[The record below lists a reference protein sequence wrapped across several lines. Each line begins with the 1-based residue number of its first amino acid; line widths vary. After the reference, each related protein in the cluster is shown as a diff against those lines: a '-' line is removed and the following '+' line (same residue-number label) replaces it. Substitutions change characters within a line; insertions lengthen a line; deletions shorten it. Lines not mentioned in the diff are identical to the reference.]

1 MKRSLWIA
9 VSLLIPVASTLAA
22 TSVTVAKSGGNYT
35 TIQAAL
41 NSGASTITIT
51 DSGTYQEDLTIGTLG
66 SPGSPVTL
74 TSTKAGTNRPVITP
88 LAGQLFPDTHRGDQQ
103 AGIGFFANNSVVANV
118 IIEANPDLL
127 ANGVGGMVLMATN
140 SVIEN
145 CLFRIAT
152 NTVGTLNSQ
161 NSLLFF
167 AQQDSGSGGSQVAMP
182 GGPDCNGC
190 LVRNCEFIS
199 MAPDANPVEPT
210 GTGYDINS
218 VPDGSQG
225 YLGEKAGTPPGL
237 GTGQGSGYVRTDH
250 YSDGRD
256 TTITIEGCWFHYDR
270 DYGIFPSNRQ
280 SGAGSHNFIIKNC
293 RFDATSKFCIR
304 ARGAN
309 IVVENSVF
317 TRWCQGNNGD
327 DENAAVAI
335 NNQDGHIGHGSVKN
349 CVFMNGGS
357 AYAKRA
363 YYGGVN
369 NHDSTDPLGMAVNN
383 CTFVD
388 CLTGVADAHGGSGG
402 VNLFVTNSI
411 FHHIGDNVPPSAD
424 VLGVTLTN
432 GSPELVGGLYPA
444 WTNGLVNFAI
454 DGGGAFIWSA
464 VFNRFQEKPSSVITI
479 DHCMVGSIDT
489 EDSRS
494 WDQVA
499 TNGLT
504 PPEPG
509 VFTNVLGC
517 RLYAGYDTNFV
528 GQGTVTR
535 AIPVFLNQ
543 NPDALNPFQL
553 APSSPGQGLG
563 ANLAPVLEP
572 KLAVAQAGSQVTIS
586 WSQPI
591 WVSGYILK
599 STSSLSSPVWTAV
612 PSVVDKGGGAYSV
625 PVTIGAGNQ
634 YFAVRQS
641 P

>member
-1 MKRSLWIA
+1 MKKSLWIA
-9 VSLLIPVASTLAA
+9 VSLLIPVASALAA
-22 TSVTVAKSGGNYT
+22 TSVTVAKSGGDYT

-74 TSTKAGTNRPVITP
+74 TSTKTGTNRPVITP
-88 LAGQLFPDTHRGDQQ
+88 LVGQLFPDTHRGDQQ

-167 AQQDSGSGGSQVAMP
+167 AQQDSASGGSGSAMP

-190 LVRNCEFIS
+190 LVRNCEFIG

-225 YLGEKAGTPPGL
+225 YLDEKSTGK
-237 GTGQGSGYVRTDH
+237 GTGQGSGYLRTDH

-256 TTITIEGCWFHYDR
+256 VTITIEGCWFHYNR
-270 DYGIFPSNRQ
+270 DYGIFPSNRG
-280 SGAGSHNFIIKNC
+280 SGAGSHNIVIKKC
-293 RFDATSKFCIR
+293 RFDATSKFHVR
-304 ARGAN
+304 GRGAN
-309 IVVENSVF
+309 VVVEDSVF

-327 DENAAVAI
+327 EENAAVAI
-335 NNQDGHIGHGSVKN
+335 NNQNDHTCHGSVKN
-349 CVFMNGGS
+349 CLFVNGGS

-369 NHDSTDPLGMAVNN
+369 NHNATDPLGMAVDQ

-388 CLTGVADAHGGSGG
+388 CLTGVAAGHGGDGA
-402 VNLFVTNSI
+402 NLFVTNSI
-411 FHHIGDNVPPSAD
+411 FHQIGDNVPPSAD

-454 DGGGAFIWSA
+454 DGGGAYIWSA
-464 VFNRFQEKPSSVITI
+464 VFNRFQAQASVITI
-479 DHCMVGSIDT
+479 DHCMVGSIAT

-509 VFTNVLGC
+509 VFTNVIGC

-535 AIPVFLNQ
+535 ATPVFLNQ
-543 NPDALNPFQL
+543 DPDALNPFQL
-553 APSSPGQGLG
+553 APSSLGQGQG

-572 KLAVAQAGSQVTIS
+572 KLAVTQAGNQVTIS
-586 WSQPI
+586 WTQPI
-591 WVSGYILK
+591 WVKGYVLK
-599 STSSLSSPVWTAV
+599 STPSLSSPVWTAV

-625 PVTIGAGNQ
+625 PVTTGAGSQ